1 MGPVYSSWQTLFLVF
16 YNIVVFSSYFTHSKS
31 PFSRTLKMSPY
42 EVPPQ
47 SIAGTRQTALQALLP
62 RFDVTGNGFLPD
74 RVPLSR
80 LPDPYYAPWESLIQS
95 LASHIQ
101 DNTIRD
107 HINNLPVLALD
118 RLHTEDERRR
128 AYLILTFF
136 AHGYIWGGAEPADV
150 LPPPVTVPLLRLS
163 DILGLPPTA
172 TFASFN
178 LWNFTCSH
186 PSADFTD
193 VDSLDAL
200 HTFTGTRDESWFY
213 MVSVAIEAQGAYI
226 IPILLQGLDAL
237 QSLISSEPHPPKDPT
252 WKAHQAAILCAT
264 KSLVE
269 LSTCIAK
276 MGHILDKM
284 HAKCDPHTFYHR
296 IRPFLAGS
304 KNMAAAGLPLGVFYD
319 EGPAESQTR
328 KGQYR
333 QLRGGS
339 NGQSSLIQFLDIIL
353 GVEHSS
359 SGNSQPESDI
369 TELKGPSEKTTSFH
383 QEVRSYMPR
392 RHREFLEY
400 VMEHGGGGF
409 RGVISQL
416 LLEGSQM
423 TSGGD
428 ETTGLGELIRAFK
441 TATKAL
447 AEFRNK
453 HLQLVTRYIIIP
465 SRQQSQVHVNAE
477 AGQKDG
483 VANEQGGT
491 TIKGVANI
499 ATASTSLMANGDR
512 HRSEAE
518 GEVGD
523 VTTVDCKESHNTA
536 KGSSHHHPELTGT
549 GGTALLPFLKQ
560 SRDETLLAGDLMTV
574 TD

>member
-1 MGPVYSSWQTLFLVF
+1 
-16 YNIVVFSSYFTHSKS
+16 
-31 PFSRTLKMSPY
+31 MSPY

-47 SIAGTRQTALQALLP
+47 SIAGIRHTALQSLLP

-74 RVPLSR
+74 RVPLER

-95 LASHIQ
+95 LGSHIQ

-107 HINNLPVLALD
+107 HINKLPVLALD

-150 LPPPVTVPLLRLS
+150 LPPPVTVPLLRLA

-193 VDSLDAL
+193 VGSLNAL
-200 HTFTGTRDESWFY
+200 HTFTRTQDESWFY
-213 MVSVAIEAQGAYI
+213 MVSVAIEAQGAYV

-237 QSLISSEPHPPKDPT
+237 QSVISSDTLAEGDEPLPDHFTPKSQPVKDLS

-269 LSTCIAK
+269 LATCIAK

-304 KNMAAAGLPLGVFYD
+304 KNMAAAGLPNGVFYD
-319 EGPAESQTR
+319 EGPAEGQAR

-359 SGNSQPESDI
+359 SGNSQPESEDVDGVLGQE
-369 TELKGPSEKTTSFH
+369 ELSEKTMSFH

-409 RGVISQL
+409 RGVISQVL
-416 LLEGSQM
+416 RQDSTM
-423 TSGGD
+423 TSDGD
-428 ETTGLGELIRAFK
+428 ETAGLDELIRAFR

-465 SRQQSQVHVNAE
+465 SRQKSQVYVNAE

-491 TIKGVANI
+491 TIRGVVNL
-499 ATASTSLMANGDR
+499 ATASTSLMANGDNNQKDRIR
-512 HRSEAE
+512 HGSEAE
-518 GEVGD
+518 REVGD
-523 VTTVDCKESHNTA
+523 VTTVDCKESHTA
-536 KGSSHHHPELTGT
+536 RTRKGSCHQPELTGT

-560 SRDETLLAGDLMTV
+560 SRDESLLAGDLMTV
-574 TD
+574 TN

>member
-1 MGPVYSSWQTLFLVF
+1 
-16 YNIVVFSSYFTHSKS
+16 
-31 PFSRTLKMSPY
+31 MSPY

-101 DNTIRD
+101 DNTVRD
-107 HINNLPVLALD
+107 HINKLPVLALD

-150 LPPPVTVPLLRLS
+150 LPPPVTVPLLQIS

-178 LWNFTCSH
+178 LWNFTSSH

-200 HTFTGTRDESWFY
+200 HTFTGTQDESWFY

-226 IPILLQGLDAL
+226 IPILLQGLDTL
-237 QSLISSEPHPPKDPT
+237 QSLLSTTPSGDESSPDDFIPEPQPPKDPT

-269 LSTCIAK
+269 ISTCIAK

-319 EGPAESQTR
+319 EGPSAEGQTR

-359 SGNSQPESDI
+359 SGNSQPESDM

-409 RGVISQL
+409 RGVISQVL
-416 LLEGSQM
+416 LHGPNM
-423 TSGGD
+423 TSDGD
-428 ETTGLGELIRAFK
+428 ETAGLADLIRAFK

-465 SRQQSQVHVNAE
+465 SRQQSQVAVVAGHNGQAMAGYGGAGAKGIVNL
-477 AGQKDG
+477 
-483 VANEQGGT
+483 
-491 TIKGVANI
+491 
-499 ATASTSLMANGDR
+499 ATASTSLMANGDKNQKDRIR
-512 HRSEAE
+512 HAGEAE

-523 VTTVDCKESHNTA
+523 VTTVDCEESHNTA
-536 KGSSHHHPELTGT
+536 RTRKGSSHQNPELTGT